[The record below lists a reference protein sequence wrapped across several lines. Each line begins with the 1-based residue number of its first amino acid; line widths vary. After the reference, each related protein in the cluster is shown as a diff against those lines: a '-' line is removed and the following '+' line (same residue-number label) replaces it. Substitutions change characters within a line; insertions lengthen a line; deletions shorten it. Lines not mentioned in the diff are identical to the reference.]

1 MRLNFKTACLGLP
14 QYTSNDYDYDT
25 NYGDEEYDDGYDD
38 IEKRLELQ
46 DYNAVMD
53 TRGGRLEVTAG
64 TTIRLY
70 CHIKTLSRK

>member
-1 MRLNFKTACLGLP
+1 MRLNFKTAFLGLP

-38 IEKRLELQ
+38 IEKRLELP

-70 CHIKTLSRK
+70 CHIKNLSRK